1 MAQAVCPTR
10 EQREGYKRLLL
21 NLSTSQHQHG
31 LSRLCSTSIALLLS
45 PTSLS
50 PITMF
55 ARIAT
60 IIAVTLA
67 AVSPA
72 MADHLITF
80 KNNCGNTVTP
90 MLTNTGGPFIK
101 LAALGRGQTTTT
113 TIPEAVSRFESS
125 ECFAKELIDNVVV
138 FWPDVWAD
146 WPVQP
151 AGWRRMVS
159 RG

>member
-1 MAQAVCPTR
+1 
-10 EQREGYKRLLL
+10 
-21 NLSTSQHQHG
+21 
-31 LSRLCSTSIALLLS
+31 
-45 PTSLS
+45 
-50 PITMF
+50 MF